1 MKGEPVGT
9 IIISHSHWDHASGI
23 SDFPEAT
30 VSAPA
35 SELEVIRH
43 AGESF
48 GGAWPSQVGSP
59 TIKWKSL
66 EFKPTPHEGF
76 DASLDD
82 PAAVAEI
89 TARRASAEMRIAVL
103 EAAVKGYAQDAAN
116 FEAFKTAFNAY
127 AEFYRTHM
135 MTEEREVLPLIRKHF
150 TAEDW
155 DRANAGFIAD
165 DPFAGTRSPAKDS
178 AEDFAHIFSK
188 LVAAA
193 PAPIGLG
200 AGPYKEG

>member
-1 MKGEPVGT
+1 MDAMRILMDEHQSLAA
-9 IIISHSHWDHASGI
+9 IIHA
-23 SDFPEAT
+23 
-30 VSAPA
+30 
-35 SELEVIRH
+35 IRH
-43 AGESF
+43 MIGEIGAGRLQPDHKLLEAMVHYLDAYPEKRHHPKEDEFLF
-48 GGAWPSQVGSP
+48 GPLRAR
-59 TIKWKSL
+59 THDADAALDKL
-66 EFKPTPHEGF
+66 EAEHA
-76 DASLDD
+76 DAD
-82 PAAVAEI
+82 A
-89 TARRASAEMRIAVL
+89 RIAVL
-103 EAAVKGYAQDAAN
+103 EAAVKRYAADPAGA

-155 DRANAGFIAD
+155 ERANAGFIAD
-165 DPFAGTRSPAKDS
+165 DPLSGSRATAKDG
-178 AEDFAHIFSK
+178 EENFAHIFSK

>member
-1 MKGEPVGT
+1 MDAMRILMDEHQSLAA
-9 IIISHSHWDHASGI
+9 IIHA
-23 SDFPEAT
+23 
-30 VSAPA
+30 
-35 SELEVIRH
+35 IRH
-43 AGESF
+43 MISEIGAGRLKPDHKLLEAMVHYLDAYPEKRHHPKEDEFLF
-48 GGAWPSQVGSP
+48 GPLRAR
-59 TIKWKSL
+59 THDADAALDKL
-66 EFKPTPHEGF
+66 EAEHA
-76 DASLDD
+76 DAD
-82 PAAVAEI
+82 A
-89 TARRASAEMRIAVL
+89 RIAVL
-103 EAAVKGYAQDAAN
+103 EAAVKRYAEDEAAH

-165 DPFAGTRSPAKDS
+165 DPLSGSRATAKDG
-178 AEDFAHIFSK
+178 EENFAHIFSK

-200 AGPYKEG
+200 AGPYKG